1 MKNLCVLGCL
11 LTEAGKAIKT
21 EMLSWLEQEYDVLC
35 IDQKPP
41 GSMFEYL
48 AIKYAIKMTI
58 DMNEPVLYI
67 HTKGAAHDYIWE
79 RSKKNYQSE
88 IRKFW
93 AKQFIENKSAYFN
106 ADLDS
111 VLVNTPML
119 SNERKTIFNAFV
131 IYPNAA
137 KELLKTF
144 HKDNDRFYYESM
156 FSKISTIK
164 LQGIVKHLVSEHEI
178 KEYITT
184 GKF

>member
-1 MKNLCVLGCL
+1 
-11 LTEAGKAIKT
+11 
-21 EMLSWLEQEYDVLC
+21 
-35 IDQKPP
+35 
-41 GSMFEYL
+41 
-48 AIKYAIKMTI
+48 
-58 DMNEPVLYI
+58 
-67 HTKGAAHDYIWE
+67 
-79 RSKKNYQSE
+79 
-88 IRKFW
+88 
-93 AKQFIENKSAYFN
+93 
-106 ADLDS
+106 
-111 VLVNTPML
+111 ML

-164 LQGIVKHLVSEHEI
+164 LQGIVKHLVSENEI